1 MQIATAQCTASDLEN
16 DVARLNKLGA
26 GSLDDFNFVL
36 ALPHQ
41 GLHLVGVV
49 SSRFVVGDILFRDGS
64 SIVANSLLGLKSRL

>member
-1 MQIATAQCTASDLEN
+1 MQITTTQCTASDLE
-16 DVARLNKLGA
+16 DDITRLNNLGA
-26 GSLDDFNFVL
+26 GSLNNFNFVL

-49 SSRFVVGDILFRDGS
+49 SSRLVVGDILFRDGG